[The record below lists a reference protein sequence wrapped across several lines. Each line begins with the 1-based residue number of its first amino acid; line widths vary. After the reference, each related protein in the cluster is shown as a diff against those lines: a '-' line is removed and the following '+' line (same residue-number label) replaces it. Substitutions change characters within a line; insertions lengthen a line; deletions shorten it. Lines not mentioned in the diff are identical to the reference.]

1 MSRQDITL
9 DDIAAALSYL
19 DCTKTDVWL
28 RAGMAIKSE
37 FGDAGFD
44 VWDHWS
50 RGDERYKTRDAKA
63 RWKSFKGGSAR
74 GKVSLG
80 SVLHWAFERGF
91 SIDRPELTPEQK
103 VQFAKEQED
112 RRKQLAEQWAR
123 EEADILRWYDVVA
136 EACGRLMPMLKPTG
150 NSPYLGKKRISAH
163 GALFAPCSFI
173 VHFKPDFSIDIISG
187 SETKDF
193 FKSRTE
199 DDVFL
204 YFKRGSILI
213 PIVDSHGHLRN
224 FQVIYNDGKTK
235 RFFTNGQK
243 SGLHFVIGS
252 VDNEPG
258 LPVVLCEGFAT
269 GASIHECTGWP
280 VIVSFDA
287 GNLPVVAQS
296 LAQREGVKLIAG
308 DNDWETALDPKKQNT
323 GVVKAKEAAAV
334 LGCNWCVPQF
344 NGDAAGLSDF
354 NDLHHSEG
362 AAVVKMQL
370 EAALNN
376 PPEMPPPNSPDSPP
390 DYGDIPPP
398 ESAPDQ
404 YAEERQQSS
413 GDETLAR
420 FTIEDLLHR
429 FRLVI
434 QDASVWDTVA
444 ETQIRKGA
452 FNDWVGK
459 TLADEWRAHPQRG
472 AIGEQE
478 IVEVRRAR
486 ARAAKA
492 ARVKNEWEYR
502 FSLTEKGEKKADI
515 GNARLVLE
523 NDERWSGVI
532 SYCDFSYRVMK
543 RCPPPFG
550 EGSVG
555 EWTDT
560 DTDRL
565 RIWLCEN
572 YGFTPKTADAL
583 GAVVVTAEA
592 NRYHPVRE
600 YGASLVWDGQQRLDF
615 WLHAYLGAEASVYN
629 SLVGKMFLL
638 GAVAR
643 VEQPPVKMDNV
654 LIFEGLQ
661 GLGKSTAL
669 KILAGD
675 WFTDTPLVLGDK
687 DGFQQMQGVWIIELA
702 ELDSFNKAE
711 HTRAKQFFGSQTD
724 RFRPSYGRLTQTFPR
739 QCVFAGST
747 NQSEYLRDATGNRR
761 YWPVSCT
768 HIDAEALARDRDQLW
783 AEAWHRYRQ
792 GDKWWPED
800 QHRHL
805 FEEQQERRFE
815 ADVWEELIERWL
827 RGVTRH
833 RVLMHEIMEE
843 ALGLE
848 ASQMK
853 PPEQKRVGMIMSH
866 LGWTKVRARV
876 PGGRETGY
884 ERPETWKIAA

>member
-1 MSRQDITL
+1 MSRLDITL

-19 DCTKTDVWL
+19 DCTNADVWV

-44 VWDHWS
+44 VWDDWS
-50 RGDERYKTRDAKA
+50 KGDERYKPREAKA

-103 VQFAKEQED
+103 AQFAKEQEE
-112 RRKQLAEQWAR
+112 RRKRLAEQWAR
-123 EEADILRWYDVVA
+123 EEADIKRWYDVVA
-136 EACGRLMPMLKPTG
+136 EACNRLMPMLKPTG
-150 NSPYLGKKRISAH
+150 NSPYLGKKRVGAH

-173 VHFKPDFSIDIISG
+173 VHFKPDFSIDIIAG
-187 SETKDF
+187 SDTKAF
-193 FKSRTE
+193 FDSRSD

-213 PIVDSHGHLRN
+213 PLFDPLGNLRN

-243 SGLHFVIGS
+243 SGLCFVIGS
-252 VDNEPG
+252 VDANWF
-258 LPVVLCEGFAT
+258 PVAFCEGFAT

-280 VIVSFDA
+280 LVVCFDA
-287 GNLPVVAQS
+287 GNLPVVAEDY
-296 LAQREGVKLIAG
+296 AQLQRIKIVAG
-308 DNDWETALDPKKQNT
+308 DNDWETALDPKKRNT
-323 GVVKAKEAAAV
+323 GVVKAQEAARI
-334 LGCNWCVPQF
+334 LGGTWCVPQF
-344 NGDAAGLSDF
+344 SGDATGLSDF
-354 NDLHHSEG
+354 NDLHIAEG
-362 AAVVKMQL
+362 AGVVKQQL

-376 PPEMPPPNSPDSPP
+376 PPDDPPPSSPDSPP

-398 ESAPDQ
+398 ESAPNH
-404 YAEERQQSS
+404 YADEREQGQ
-413 GDETLAR
+413 GHENVLR
-420 FTIEDLLHR
+420 FSIDDLLDR

-434 QDASVWDTVA
+434 QDGSVWDTKA
-444 ETQIRKGA
+444 LTQIRKTA

-459 TLADEWRAHPQRG
+459 ALADEWRSHSQRG
-472 AIGEQE
+472 AIDEQE
-478 IVEVRRAR
+478 IFAIRRDRAR
-486 ARAAKA
+486 EARAARIKH
-492 ARVKNEWEYR
+492 EWEYR

-515 GNARLVLE
+515 GNTKLVLE

-532 SYCDFSYRVMK
+532 AYCDFSYRVMK
-543 RCPPPFG
+543 RRPPPFA
-550 EGSVG
+550 EGAVG

-565 RIWLCEN
+565 RIWLSEK
-572 YGFTPKTADAL
+572 YSFTPKTADAL
-583 GAVVVTAEA
+583 GAVVVAAEA
-592 NRYHPVRE
+592 NRFHPVRE
-600 YGASLVWDGQQRLDF
+600 YGASLIWDGVHRLDF
-615 WLHAYLGAEASVYN
+615 WLHLYLGAEATIYN
-629 SLVGKMFLL
+629 SLVGKMFML

-768 HIDAEALARDRDQLW
+768 FMDAEALARDRDQLW
-783 AEAWHRYRQ
+783 AEAWHRYRE
-792 GDKWWPED
+792 GEKWWPDEK
-800 QHRHL
+800 HRHL

-827 RGVTRH
+827 RSTTRD

-876 PGGRETGY
+876 AGGRETGY
-884 ERPETWKIAA
+884 QRPEAWRVAA